1 MEFNILNHFKG
12 LEEMPTDPL
21 KADEIG
27 TSLFM
32 TGNMGPKISKKMD
45 EKAKAAGMSRR
56 GFIKSSLGFSAAML
70 AANEVTGMKFF
81 EVGAASAADNSIVTG
96 NIKPCVS
103 T

>member
-12 LEEMPTDPL
+12 LEDMPTDPL

-56 GFIKSSLGFSAAML
+56 SLLRRWMPLTLPRGSDKNATL
-70 AANEVTGMKFF
+70 
-81 EVGAASAADNSIVTG
+81 I
-96 NIKPCVS
+96 
-103 T
+103 